1 MSAGARRALGAD
13 ELYNEQ
19 HDSESQRPRLATG
32 LRLRAPGG
40 LVPCM
45 KPNRTQSGQVRSGLL
60 LGRSLGPLHW
70 HEGQAKKTFES

>member
-45 KPNRTQSGQVRSGLL
+45 KPNRTQSSPSIC
-60 LGRSLGPLHW
+60 LGRQPSAP
-70 HEGQAKKTFES
+70 